1 MQKYSYVSA
10 RNLQNLTDFFRIHSF
25 DLTQDKGHPLLG
37 WNPVQTAVNSLSHLG
52 IVDLRVHRARR
63 PRPAPGAIK
72 PLLKHIV
79 DVVHLLVSPQTPPR
93 PGNLLV
99 QDAEEPGPDM

>member
-25 DLTQDKGHPLLG
+25 DLTQDKGHPLL
-37 WNPVQTAVNSLSHLG
+37 
-52 IVDLRVHRARR
+52 
-63 PRPAPGAIK
+63 
-72 PLLKHIV
+72 KHIV

-93 PGNLLV
+93 TGNLLV